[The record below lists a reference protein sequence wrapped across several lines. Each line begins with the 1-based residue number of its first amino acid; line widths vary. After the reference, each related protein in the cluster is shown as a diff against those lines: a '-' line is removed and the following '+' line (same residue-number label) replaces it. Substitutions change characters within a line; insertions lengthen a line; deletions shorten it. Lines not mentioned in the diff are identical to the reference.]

1 MDAGVGPQRRLSA
14 EELILSNCGVAEDSW
29 ESLRLQGD
37 QTWGNQPWIFIGRTE
52 VEAESPILWLPDVKS
67 RLIGK
72 DPHAGKDW
80 GQMRMGRQRMRSV
93 DGITDSIDM
102 SLSKLWELVKGRGA
116 RCATAHGVIKRWT
129 QLSNST
135 TTTTVAPSTSHLFY
149 QDDWEINVGLTEKEI
164 NFFTDGR
171 GRP

>member
-102 SLSKLWELVKGRGA
+102 SLSKLWEMVQDREA
-116 RCATAHGVIKRWT
+116 WCAAIHRVSKSLIWLRDW
-129 QLSNST
+129 T
-135 TTTTVAPSTSHLFY
+135 TTIETC
-149 QDDWEINVGLTEKEI
+149 GL
-164 NFFTDGR
+164 
-171 GRP
+171 P